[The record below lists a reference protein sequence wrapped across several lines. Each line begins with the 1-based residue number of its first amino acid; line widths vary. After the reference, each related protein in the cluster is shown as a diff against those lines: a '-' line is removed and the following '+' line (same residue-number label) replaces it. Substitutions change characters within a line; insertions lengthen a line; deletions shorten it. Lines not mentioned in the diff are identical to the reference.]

1 VNEIELRKQLDAAKT
16 FKVERIAQVTHEVEV
31 ARRDLQRAE
40 ERLSLWVKMIPAD
53 VMQFMREEQERNA
66 RYAEQDAEAKRL
78 KDIHAFAVL
87 QSRRHGK
94 GILPPESHSSKQTTF
109 GIFGLGGGG
118 LLAYALSHSLLSIES
133 NIALLALGAVGSIIG
148 FVVGSWSFDQ
158 NFVEDES
165 LRGPLFENRM

>member
-40 ERLSLWVKMIPAD
+40 ERLSLWVKMIP
-53 VMQFMREEQERNA
+53 A